1 MQLTKPRMAK
11 LINGVVIIIWIVGI
25 LFMHQVPKG
34 TTASYESLYN
44 AYIEKNQ
51 DAGNWVIDDLY
62 VPIIPDGSKYS
73 DVTDF
78 SLMKYGIE
86 TTEFDTVVTTAN
98 KLWSS
103 NIIDCTE
110 NTIEDSGV
118 EFRCAKY
125 TLATGEVDTAKLGSD
140 INVVYEEDDNSKS
153 DKTFTVVNIFE
164 QKSYI
169 AHNTEFVFSV
179 TMQVVLLLALVAFET
194 WFWVMFN
201 KKYRL

>member
-1 MQLTKPRMAK
+1 MQLTKPRIEK
-11 LINGVVIIIWIVGI
+11 FINGVVVIIWIVGI

-34 TTASYESLYN
+34 TTTSYKSLYD
-44 AYIEKNQ
+44 AYIEENQ

-62 VPIIPDGSKYS
+62 IPIIPDGSKYS

-78 SLMKYGIE
+78 SLQEYGIE
-86 TTEFDTVVTTAN
+86 TTEFDTTVETAN
-98 KLWSS
+98 KLWGS

-110 NTIEDSGV
+110 NTLEDSGV

-125 TLATGEVDTAKLGSD
+125 TLATGEVDTTKLGSD
-140 INVVYEEDDNSKS
+140 INVIYNKDDNSKS

-169 AHNTEFVFSV
+169 AHNTEFVFSA
-179 TMQVVLLLALVAFET
+179 TMQVILLLALVAFET
-194 WFWVMFN
+194 LFWVRFN